1 MKQENYHRDDL
12 KSELIQKGLK
22 LLDEEGYE
30 NFSLRK
36 VAKACNVSHAAPY
49 RHFKNKDELIAAI
62 GIEAM
67 VKFSQCLQKAVDQYP
82 DDPKSQIKEMG
93 YSYIRFFTENPE
105 YLRLFFLSDI
115 SQRIKDFNNDSN
127 NSHHLMD
134 AEGNHPFKILF
145 GAVER
150 FKNVVQSNTNQGVD
164 QDAMVLYC
172 WGLVHGIAI
181 LIARKEFPYQG
192 DQLELARKVLWAA
205 TGMVFAGSPRDMM
218 K

>member
-1 MKQENYHRDDL
+1 MKIVLVQENYHRDDL

-30 NFSLRK
+30 GFSLRK

-62 GIEAM
+62 GFEAM
-67 VKFSQCLQKAVDQYP
+67 MKFSRCLQEAVDQYP

-105 YLRLFFLSDI
+105 YFRLFFLSDI
-115 SQRIKDFNNDSN
+115 SQRIKDFNKDT
-127 NSHHLMD
+127 NSGRHSM
-134 AEGNHPFKILF
+134 AIENNHPFKILYE
-145 GAVER
+145 AVKR
-150 FKNVVQSNTNQGVD
+150 YKNLVQSNTNQGMD

-181 LIARKEFPYQG
+181 LIARKEFPYPG
-192 DQLELARKVLWAA
+192 DQLELAKKVLWARA
-205 TGMVFAGSPRDMM
+205 FPD
-218 K
+218 

>member
-1 MKQENYHRDDL
+1 MVQDNYHHDDL

-30 NFSLRK
+30 KFSLRQ
-36 VAKACNVSHAAPY
+36 VARACNVSHAAPY

-67 VKFSQCLQKAVDQYP
+67 IKFSQCLQKAVDQYP

-93 YSYIRFFTENPE
+93 CSYIRFFTENPE
-105 YLRLFFLSDI
+105 YLRLFFLGDI
-115 SQRIKDFNNDSN
+115 NQRIRDVNKDSN
-127 NSHHLMD
+127 SSCRLMD
-134 AEGNHPFKILF
+134 AESDHPFKILY

-150 FKNVVQSNTNQGVD
+150 YKNSVQNNTNQGMD
-164 QDAMVLYC
+164 QEAMVLYC

-181 LIARKEFPYQG
+181 LIARQEFPFQG
-192 DQLELARKVLWAA
+192 DQLELAKKVLWTRA
-205 TGMVFAGSPRDMM
+205 FSD
-218 K
+218 